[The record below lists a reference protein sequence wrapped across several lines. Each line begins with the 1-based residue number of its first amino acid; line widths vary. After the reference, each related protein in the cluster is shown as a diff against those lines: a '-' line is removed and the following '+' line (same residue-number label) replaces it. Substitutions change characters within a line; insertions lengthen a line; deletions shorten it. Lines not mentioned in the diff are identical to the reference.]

1 MASRTDL
8 PALPSV
14 GNLSFVEN
22 LYYAWLEDPSSV
34 GEAWARYFQSLPG
47 TPGAAPP
54 PSRFAPRRPNGVH
67 AVSLRPTADAAF
79 QSKVDA
85 LVQAYREFGH
95 LRAKLDPL
103 ELLRPAEPFS
113 LGAFGLSEADLDRP
127 TADAEGRGDRTL
139 RELVARLEETYCR
152 TLGVELQHINDR
164 DLRTWL
170 QHRMERTRNRL
181 ALAPEVKKRLL
192 ARIVEAELLEQFLA
206 TRFLG
211 AKRFSAEGAEGFL
224 AALEFLLDLAMGY
237 GVRNVVIGMAH
248 RGRLNVL
255 ANIAGKPLADI
266 FAEFRDTGIGGAGGG
281 DVKYH
286 LGHSTDRLTP
296 DGVKFHVSL
305 SFNPSHLEWI
315 DTVVQGR
322 IRATQDRYR
331 DFDRLRSMPVLVHG
345 DAAFAGQGLVA
356 EALNMSQLEAYHVGG
371 TIHVIVNNQ
380 VGFTTSPRDARST
393 TYCTGPAR
401 MLQVPIFHVNGEDM
415 EAVAQAVLLA
425 TDFRQRYHR
434 DVVIDLFVYRRHGH
448 NEGDEPSFTQ
458 PVMYRTIQRKPT
470 LRQVWADALVGEGV
484 VTPAEVEAM
493 AAAYRARLEE
503 AYQTSARIAARPQP
517 SSLEGVWKGYLG
529 GPITD
534 GEPPTGVAEAQLRSA
549 ALALSQVPQ
558 GFHLHAKLAKL
569 LEGRAEMGRGKRPL
583 DWGMAEALAFAT
595 LALEG
600 SRVRLV
606 GQDTRR
612 GTFSHRHAVLHDHGT
627 GVPYTPLAHL
637 REGQAPVEIR
647 DSLLSEA
654 AALAFEYGYSL
665 DMPEGLTIWEAQF
678 GDFVNGAQVLIDQ
691 FLSSAEAK
699 WRRLSGLVL
708 LLPHGMEGQGPE
720 HSSARLERFLEL
732 SVDDNWRVV
741 NLTTPAQ
748 YFHALRRQVISRFRK
763 PLVVMAPKSLLRHP
777 AAVSPLRD
785 LAEGA
790 FRPVLPDAE
799 ADPAKVTRAVL
810 CAGKLYYELAAA
822 REAAGAEHVALVR
835 VEELYPLHADE
846 VRAAISGYRPG
857 TELVWAQEEPANM
870 GAWDFVAGHLSPRL
884 PRPLELVARPASA
897 SPAVGSANRHKL
909 EQEQLVRQALG
920 EPAPP
925 LQRAEPRTAVQERWR
940 AQGQAD
946 EPAPERAGGLGGRL
960 LGPTSKIDR

>member
-1 MASRTDL
+1 MASRSDL
-8 PALPSV
+8 PVVPSA
-14 GNLSFVEN
+14 GNLGFVED

-34 GEAWARYFQSLPG
+34 DEVWARYFQGLPG
-47 TPGAAPP
+47 TPGAARPP
-54 PSRFAPRRPNGVH
+54 AGFAPRRPNGVH
-67 AVSLRPTADAAF
+67 PVSAQPTADAAF

-85 LVQAYREFGH
+85 MVEAYREFGH
-95 LRAKLDPL
+95 LRARLDPL
-103 ELLRPAEPFS
+103 ELIRPAEPFS
-113 LGAFGLSEADLDRP
+113 LAAFGLGDADLDRP
-127 TADAEGRGDRTL
+127 TADPDGRGDRTL

-152 TLGVELQHINDR
+152 ALGVELQHISDR
-164 DLRTWL
+164 DLRGWL
-170 QHRMERTRNRL
+170 QQRMERTRNRL
-181 ALAPEVKKRLL
+181 TLAPEVKKKLL
-192 ARIVEAELLEQFLA
+192 AKIVEAELLEQFLG

-211 AKRFSAEGAEGFL
+211 AKRFSAEGAEGFVAL
-224 AALEFLLDLAMGY
+224 LEFLLDLAMGY

-255 ANIAGKPLADI
+255 ANIVGKPLQDI
-266 FAEFRDTGIGGAGGG
+266 FAEFRDTGIAGAGGG

-286 LGHSTDRLTP
+286 LGHSADRITP
-296 DGVKFHVSL
+296 DGIKFHVSL

-315 DTVVQGR
+315 NTVVQGR

-331 DFDRLRSMPVLVHG
+331 DFDRLRSMPVLLHG
-345 DAAFAGQGLVA
+345 DAAFAGQGIVA
-356 EALNMSQLEAYHVGG
+356 EALNMSELEANHVGG

-415 EAVAQAVLLA
+415 EAVAQAVRLA
-425 TDFRQRYHR
+425 TEFRQRFHR
-434 DVVIDLFVYRRHGH
+434 DVVIDLWVYRRHGH

-458 PVMYRTIQRKPT
+458 PVMYRAIQRKPT
-470 LRQVWADALVGEGV
+470 LRQTYAEALVRDGV
-484 VTPAEVEAM
+484 MAPAEVEAI
-493 AAAYRARLEE
+493 AGAYRARLEE
-503 AYQTSARIAARPQP
+503 AFQASARIAARPQP

-529 GPITD
+529 GPITG
-534 GEPPTGVAEAQLRSA
+534 GEPPTAVPVDQLRGA

-558 GFHLHAKLAKL
+558 GFHVHPKLAKV
-569 LEGRAEMGRGKRPL
+569 LEARAEMGRGQRPL
-583 DWGMAEALAFAT
+583 DWGAAEALAFAT

-600 SRVRLV
+600 ARVRLV
-606 GQDTRR
+606 GQDSRR
-612 GTFSHRHAVLHDHGT
+612 GTFSHRHAVLYDHET

-637 REGQAPVEIR
+637 REGQGPVEIR
-647 DSLLSEA
+647 DNLLSEA
-654 AALAFEYGYSL
+654 AALGFEYGYSL

-748 YFHALRRQVISRFRK
+748 LFHALRRQVISRWRK

-777 AAVSPLRD
+777 SAVSPLRD
-785 LAEGA
+785 LAEGT
-790 FRPVLPDAE
+790 FRPVFADTH
-799 ADPAKVTRAVL
+799 ADPANVTRAVL
-810 CAGKLYYELAAA
+810 CSGKLYYDLAAA
-822 REAAGAEHVALVR
+822 RDAEKAAHVAIIR
-835 VEELYPLHADE
+835 VEEIYPLHADE
-846 VRAAISGYRPG
+846 LRAALAAYRPG
-857 TELVWAQEEPANM
+857 VELVWAQEEPANM
-870 GAWDFVAGHLSPRL
+870 GAWDYVAGHLSPLL
-884 PRPLELVARPASA
+884 PRPLELVARGASA

-909 EQEQLVRQALG
+909 EQEQLVREALG
-920 EPAPP
+920 EPAPR
-925 LQRAEPRTAVQERWR
+925 LERAAPRTAVQER
-940 AQGQAD
+940 
-946 EPAPERAGGLGGRL
+946 
-960 LGPTSKIDR
+960 

>member
-1 MASRTDL
+1 MSSRTDL
-8 PALPSV
+8 PATPSV
-14 GNLSFVEN
+14 GNLEFVEN

-34 GEAWARYFQSLPG
+34 DEAWARYFQGLPG
-47 TPGAAPP
+47 IPGAAPP
-54 PSRFAPRRPNGVH
+54 PSGFAPRRPNGAGVH
-67 AVSLRPTADAAF
+67 ATPAQPTADAAF

-85 LVQAYREFGH
+85 MVQAYREFGH
-95 LRAKLDPL
+95 LRARLDPL
-103 ELLRPAEPFS
+103 ELIRPSEPFS
-113 LGAFGLSEADLDRP
+113 LAAFGLSDADLDRP

-170 QHRMERTRNRL
+170 QQRMERTRNRL
-181 ALAPEVKKRLL
+181 TLAPEVKKKLL
-192 ARIVEAELLEQFLA
+192 GKIVEAELLEQFLG

-211 AKRFSAEGAEGFL
+211 AKRFSAEGGEGFIAL
-224 AALEFLLDLAMGY
+224 LEFLLDLAMGY

-255 ANIAGKPLADI
+255 ANIVGKPLQDI
-266 FAEFRDTGIGGAGGG
+266 FAEFRDTGIVGAGGG

-286 LGHSTDRLTP
+286 LGHSTDRITP
-296 DGVKFHVSL
+296 DGIKFHVSL

-315 DTVVQGR
+315 NTVVQGR

-345 DAAFAGQGLVA
+345 DAAFAGQGIVA
-356 EALNMSQLEAYHVGG
+356 EALNMSQLEANHVGG

-425 TDFRQRYHR
+425 TDFRQRFHR
-434 DVVIDLFVYRRHGH
+434 DAVIDLWVYRRHGH

-458 PVMYRTIQRKPT
+458 PVMYRAIQRKAT
-470 LRQVWADALVGEGV
+470 LRQTYADALVREGV
-484 VTPAEVEAM
+484 LTPAEVEAM
-493 AAAYRARLEE
+493 GGAYRAKLEE
-503 AYQTSARIAARPQP
+503 AFHASSRIAARPQP
-517 SSLEGVWKGYLG
+517 SSLDGVWKGYLG
-529 GPITD
+529 GPITG
-534 GEPPTGVAEAQLRSA
+534 GEPVTAVPEERLEAA

-558 GFHLHAKLAKL
+558 GFHVHPKLSKV
-569 LEGRAEMGRGKRPL
+569 LEARAEMGRGARPL
-583 DWGMAEALAFAT
+583 DWGAAEALAFAT

-600 SRVRLV
+600 TRVRLV
-606 GQDTRR
+606 GQDSRR
-612 GTFSHRHAVLHDHGT
+612 GTFSHRHAVLYDHET

-637 REGQAPVEIR
+637 REGQGPVEIR
-647 DSLLSEA
+647 DNLLSEA
-654 AALAFEYGYSL
+654 AALGFEYGYSL

-748 YFHALRRQVISRFRK
+748 IFHALRRQVISRFRK

-777 AAVSPLRD
+777 AAVSPLRE
-785 LAEGA
+785 LAEGT
-790 FRPVLPDAE
+790 FRPVFPDAH

-810 CAGKLYYELAAA
+810 CSGKLYYDLVAA
-822 REAAGAEHVALVR
+822 RQAAGADHVAILR

-846 VRAAISGYRPG
+846 LRAALAAYRPG
-857 TELVWAQEEPANM
+857 LELVWAQEEPANM
-870 GAWDFVAGHLSPRL
+870 GAWDYVAGHLSPRL

-897 SPAVGSANRHKL
+897 SPAVGSASRHKL
-909 EQEQLVRQALG
+909 EQEQLVREALG
-920 EPAPP
+920 EPV
-925 LQRAEPRTAVQERWR
+925 PRL
-940 AQGQAD
+940 
-946 EPAPERAGGLGGRL
+946 ERAAPRAAIGA
-960 LGPTSKIDR
+960 SSHE